1 MGMGGNG
8 YTDGRERE
16 RERER
21 ERSRLFLRVLG
32 MERMN

>member
-8 YTDGRERE
+8 YTD
-16 RERER
+16 ERER

>member
-8 YTDGRERE
+8 YTDG

>member
-8 YTDGRERE
+8 YTDGRE